1 MWQMRIRAGKG
12 NKMIHFDINT
22 LIYRPVPQV
31 FAFVAMPENDFQWQ
45 YGTLASAQ
53 ISTGKIGLGTL
64 IRTVSH
70 FLDRRIEAIYE
81 VTEFDPNRSYGF
93 KSVSG
98 PVETHTLYT
107 FAMASTGTR
116 IALFVET
123 DPKDSIKPEGAIIV
137 KKFKKQYKE
146 NLVMLKNLLEAYR
159 IARQ

>member
-1 MWQMRIRAGKG
+1 
-12 NKMIHFDINT
+12 MIHIDVNT

-53 ISTGKIGLGTL
+53 ISTGKVGIGTL
-64 IRTVSH
+64 VRTVSH
-70 FLDRRIEAIYE
+70 FLDRRIEAVYE

-98 PVETHTLYT
+98 LVETHTLYT
-107 FAMASTGTR
+107 FAMASAGTR
-116 IALFVET
+116 VSLFVQS
-123 DPKDSIKPEGAIIV
+123 DPKDSIKPEGVFIV

-146 NLVMLKNLLEAYR
+146 NLAMLKSILETYR
-159 IARQ
+159 TARQGA

>member
-1 MWQMRIRAGKG
+1 
-12 NKMIHFDINT
+12 MIFFDVNT

-53 ISTGKIGLGTL
+53 ISNGKIGLGTHF
-64 IRTVSH
+64 RTVSH
-70 FLDRRIEAIYE
+70 FLDRRIEALYE
-81 VTEFDPNRSYGF
+81 VTEFEPNTCYGF

-107 FAMASTGTR
+107 FAMANAGTR
-116 IALFVET
+116 VSLSVQT
-123 DPKDSIKPEGAIIV
+123 DPKDSIKPEGVIIV

-146 NLVMLKNLLEAYR
+146 NLAMLKSILEAYQIVR
-159 IARQ
+159 S